1 MSSLEVDRRRKRQ
14 NEAELVHK
22 LKARGHSLAE
32 IARVTGLSRTQISHR
47 LNMARND
54 LGDFTSQQMRTDVET
69 LLDDVIRQAY
79 DLIEGGDL
87 EAREKAALL
96 KVISD
101 TAMKKSRLLG
111 IEAPSKMVHE
121 LERGGWGSDDA
132 H

>member
-1 MSSLEVDRRRKRQ
+1 MSQIDIDRRRKRQ

-22 LKARGHSLAE
+22 LKSRGRSMAE
-32 IARVTGLSRTQISHR
+32 ISRITGLSRTQISHR
-47 LNMARND
+47 LNMAREN
-54 LGDFTSQQMRTDVET
+54 LGEFTSQQMRTDVEV

-121 LERGGWGSDDA
+121 LERAGWGSDDA